1 MNTHFSAEQEE
12 MIFHRGDI
20 YLADLNPYFGSEQ
33 GGTRPVLVLQND
45 AGNFF
50 SPTLI
55 IATMTSRVWKKVDL
69 PTHYILRNVENLAGP
84 CVVQCEQIRTIDK
97 RRIKKYLASISREQM
112 AEVDDAI
119 RISLHLDEDTE
130 FPEAVEA
137 P

>member
-1 MNTHFSAEQEE
+1 MSACYSIDQEE
-12 MIFHRGDI
+12 QIYHRGDI

-33 GGTRPVLVLQND
+33 GGTRPVLILQND
-45 AGNFF
+45 IGNFF

-55 IATMTSRVWKKVDL
+55 VATMTSRVWKKVDL

-112 AEVDDAI
+112 AEVDNVM
-119 RISLHLDEDTE
+119 RISLHLDEDVE
-130 FPEAVEA
+130 LPVAVEA

>member
-1 MNTHFSAEQEE
+1 MLSEDWNYR
-12 MIFHRGDI
+12 RGDI

-50 SPTLI
+50 APTLI

-84 CVVQCEQIRTIDK
+84 CVVQCEQLRTIDK
-97 RRIKKYLASISREQM
+97 RRIRKYLAHVPREQM
-112 AEVDDAI
+112 DEIGENI
-119 RISLHLDEDTE
+119 RISLHLDEDVE